1 MNLCKNLNLKCFTF
15 LQPLPLISGR
25 NIKSHLNIKAHES
38 KKKYWEEKYDHLKNT
53 ENIFDLNVTFTG
65 SSCALGN
72 GSTAKG
78 ILYYDSASKQILAMG
93 MNTAKT
99 DGFIA
104 LGVKP

>member
-1 MNLCKNLNLKCFTF
+1 
-15 LQPLPLISGR
+15 
-25 NIKSHLNIKAHES
+25 
-38 KKKYWEEKYDHLKNT
+38 
-53 ENIFDLNVTFTG
+53 VTFTG